1 MVCCHLVLKRANE
14 DAVDPKAI
22 KVGRHIANVIARAA
36 GSKEDRDAELSA
48 LRYRLPHIS
57 QVALAALCKYARAN
71 GGLPDVGTTRE
82 IRAARDDAIT
92 QERTIWGPLH
102 RNVQLPLANGK
113 FTQIEIQDPWAM
125 LAHTSS
131 ESGWFAGLLKHT
143 ASQHQPTPSSPW
155 HLVLY
160 SDEITPGNAL
170 AARQERKAQTIYWS
184 FLEFGPHLSNE
195 LVWFT
200 MAVMKS
206 KECLKLLA
214 SLITLMAFAATLFP
228 RDWGAEL

>member
-1 MVCCHLVLKRANE
+1 M
-14 DAVDPKAI
+14 
-22 KVGRHIANVIARAA
+22 
-36 GSKEDRDAELSA
+36 
-48 LRYRLPHIS
+48 
-57 QVALAALCKYARAN
+57 CKYARAN
-71 GGLPDVGTTRE
+71 GGLPDVGATRE
-82 IRAARDDAIT
+82 IRAARDDAVT
-92 QERTIWGPLH
+92 QERTVWGPLH
-102 RNVQLPLANGK
+102 RNLQLPLANGK
-113 FTQIEIQDPWAM
+113 STDIEIQDPWAM

-143 ASQHQPTPSSPW
+143 ASQHPPTPSNPW

-184 FLEFGPHLSNE
+184 FLEFVTHLSIE

-206 KECLKLLA
+206 KECLKLIA
-214 SLITLMAFAATLFP
+214 N
-228 RDWGAEL
+228 